1 MTSIRMV
8 ALAACALVTACGAAA
23 AQAWPSRPV
32 TVMVPFPAGGTADL
46 LARGIVQALSDE
58 LHQPFVVENRPGASG
73 NLAAAAVAKAPPD
86 GNSLLFAS
94 QAQAAFNKLMFATLP
109 YDPQRDLVPIML
121 VMKAPVAFV
130 AGKDAPVQSLREMVD
145 QAKAN
150 PGKLTVGQLGMGSM
164 SHIAYELLRQKT
176 GITLNGV
183 PYKGGAPMVT
193 DLLGGHL
200 PLASDLLSNFIPL
213 AKEKKVRVLAVA
225 TAQRINDL
233 PDVPTVLESIQAPVE
248 AAAWFVLMARAG
260 TPADIVQ
267 KVNAIANR
275 YLHSAQAKGLIERQA
290 LLVGGGT
297 PADAAAFV
305 KLELD
310 KWAPVIKTANISLD

>member
-1 MTSIRMV
+1 MA
-8 ALAACALVTACGAAA
+8 ALAACTLVLSAGAAC
-23 AQAWPSRPV
+23 AQAWPTRPV

-46 LARGIVQALSDE
+46 LARGIAQALNYE
-58 LHQPFVVENRPGASG
+58 FHQPFVVENRPGASG

-86 GNSLLFAS
+86 GNNLLFAS
-94 QAQAAFNKLMFATLP
+94 QAQAAFNKLMFASLP
-109 YDPQRDLVPIML
+109 YDPQRDLVPVVL

-130 AGKDAPVQSLREMVD
+130 AGKDAPVQTIGAMVD
-145 QAKAN
+145 QARAN
-150 PGKLTVGQLGMGSM
+150 PGKLTIGQVGVGSM
-164 SHIAYELLRQKT
+164 SHIAYELLQQKA

-200 PLASDLLSNFIPL
+200 PLASDLLSNFIAL
-213 AKEKKVRVLAVA
+213 AKDKKVRILAVA
-225 TAQRINDL
+225 SVQRISEL
-233 PDVPTVLESIQAPVE
+233 PDVPTVQESIQAPVE
-248 AAAWFVLMARAG
+248 AAAWFTLMARAG

-275 YLHSAQAKGLIERQA
+275 YLDGAQAKSLIERQS
-290 LLVGGGT
+290 LSVGGGT
-297 PADAAAFV
+297 PADAAAV
-305 KLELD
+305 IKLELD